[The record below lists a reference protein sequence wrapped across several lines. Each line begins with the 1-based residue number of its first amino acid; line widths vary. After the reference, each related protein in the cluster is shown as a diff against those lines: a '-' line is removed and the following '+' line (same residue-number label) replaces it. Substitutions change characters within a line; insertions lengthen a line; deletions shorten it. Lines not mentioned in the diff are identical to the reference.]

1 MICVVQ
7 RVLQASVTVEAEG
20 YRAQIG
26 RGLCVLLGVEQG
38 DGEPQADW
46 MAGKI
51 ARLRIF
57 PDEQDKMNRSVDG
70 IDGEVLVVSQFTLA
84 GDCSRGNRPSFAGA
98 ADPELGRQLY
108 EHVCERL
115 RGEHRLP
122 VQTGVFGAKMQ
133 VSLVNDGPVTLIIRR
148 GVDLSAP

>member
-1 MICVVQ
+1 M
-7 RVLQASVTVEAEG
+7 
-20 YRAQIG
+20 
-26 RGLCVLLGVEQG
+26 
-38 DGEPQADW
+38 
-46 MAGKI
+46 
-51 ARLRIF
+51 
-57 PDEQDKMNRSVDG
+57 
-70 IDGEVLVVSQFTLA
+70 VSQFTLA

-133 VSLVNDGPVTLIIRR
+133 ISLVNDGPVTVILQR
-148 GVDLSAP
+148 D